1 MFFFPKGQNATS
13 KDVQDFV
20 ECHLFC
26 ALQSIVGKEDQWTV
40 GANVVVFG
48 KKVLQMSYPCWN
60 WHFRTCWNT
69 IVSFWGPAYFQGLL
83 LLVSGR
89 VFQPTHQLFSN
100 EVYWTILDS
109 LDIYK
114 HHRISNGILCGFRHY
129 LRTMFQG
136 DFAFSASVFFPNPSL
151 TWLESGRYSILFAQ
165 PALCGYSL
173 PRKTRTAEELKDCPN
188 NRKGRWV
195 L

>member
-1 MFFFPKGQNATS
+1 MIFKFAAFCFMFFFPKGQNATS

-100 EVYWTILDS
+100 EVYWTIFGHLQTSSNIEWDS
-109 LDIYK
+109 LW
-114 HHRISNGILCGFRHY
+114 FPHY
-129 LRTMFQG
+129 LRKMFKAISHFRLQ
-136 DFAFSASVFFPNPSL
+136 FFFPNPSL
-151 TWLESGRYSILFAQ
+151 TWLESGRCSILFAQ
-165 PALCGYSL
+165 PALCG
-173 PRKTRTAEELKDCPN
+173 
-188 NRKGRWV
+188 
-195 L
+195 

>member
-69 IVSFWGPAYFQGLL
+69 IVSFWGPAYFSELL
-83 LLVSGR
+83 LLVSGS
-89 VFQPTHQLFSN
+89 VNHENDPDDPFPKGHSFCYLGGWNKQQIYGTFEIFWLISGMKWDPFLEGYQP
-100 EVYWTILDS
+100 
-109 LDIYK
+109 
-114 HHRISNGILCGFRHY
+114 
-129 LRTMFQG
+129 RTL
-136 DFAFSASVFFPNPSL
+136 N
-151 TWLESGRYSILFAQ
+151 
-165 PALCGYSL
+165 
-173 PRKTRTAEELKDCPN
+173 
-188 NRKGRWV
+188 
-195 L
+195 